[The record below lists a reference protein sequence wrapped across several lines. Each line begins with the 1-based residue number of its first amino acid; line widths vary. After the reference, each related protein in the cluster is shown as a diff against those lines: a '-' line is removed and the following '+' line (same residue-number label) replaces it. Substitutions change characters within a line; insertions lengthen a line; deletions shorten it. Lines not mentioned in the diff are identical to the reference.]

1 MLPRFP
7 LTLLLALGVLFIKP
21 AGAQDFSTYSGEDL
35 YKRFCAGCHG
45 PRAEGDGPVAAFF
58 KVAVPDLTLIAKR
71 QGQFPAEQLHRII
84 DGRMV
89 KAPHGSREMPIWGYE
104 FAARNPDGSPDLATG
119 DQLIARLV
127 DYLRSIQKPQ

>member
-1 MLPRFP
+1 MLRRI
-7 LTLLLALGVLFIKP
+7 LLVLLAGIVSAP
-21 AGAQDFSTYSGEDL
+21 VYAAEFSTYSGEDL

-45 PRAEGDGPVAAFF
+45 PKGEGDGPVAAFF
-58 KVAVPDLTLIAKR
+58 KVAVPDLTRITQR

-84 DGRMV
+84 DGRLV

-104 FAARNPDGSPDLATG
+104 FAAQNPDGTPDLATG

-127 DYLRSIQKPQ
+127 EYLRSIQKGQ